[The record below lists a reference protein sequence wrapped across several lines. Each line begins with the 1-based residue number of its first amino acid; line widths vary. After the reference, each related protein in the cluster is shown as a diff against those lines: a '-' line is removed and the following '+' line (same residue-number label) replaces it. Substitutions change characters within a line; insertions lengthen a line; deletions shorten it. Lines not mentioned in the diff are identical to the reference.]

1 MFLLPRFICF
11 HLSFIFVSLFY
22 SPSYSRSFLMHV
34 LVLTTVFHVFR
45 YLHCFF
51 LCHRAFVISPVMFH
65 VFSSN
70 KTNEPWKTYYVQK
83 MIRTYSKM
91 KGECKQWTND
101 WILMS
106 SLWLPKILVRFHE
119 FAEPT
124 RSVLPSRQ
132 VPRKEIQLWRKTIV
146 FAVVNSTLETHEG
159 ILRVFVD
166 HLYLFATENVGAD
179 KYTWITRFSQ
189 VIAWIAV
196 FLTC

>member
-1 MFLLPRFICF
+1 MFLLPF
-11 HLSFIFVSLFY
+11 HLFSSIVHFCITFLF
-22 SPSYSRSFLMHV
+22 PFLFPFFLMHV

-51 LCHRAFVISPVMFH
+51 LCHRAFHFPCYVSCIFH
-65 VFSSN
+65 RTKQMNHEKHIMYKKWF
-70 KTNEPWKTYYVQK
+70 
-83 MIRTYSKM
+83 RTYSKM